1 MLRHFNT
8 CFNVLITAFG
18 LSSQTLPWLSTY
30 LQRSPQ
36 SGRVI
41 SFRPK
46 SSLQSERFL
55 CKSRLIFL
63 PFEAEKTTHR
73 LNFPSLDP
81 VESSLCPRPVF
92 APETEDAVDVFHHPS
107 TLQSPRHVLA
117 SVDFHI
123 STKLCS
129 HSTFSLP
136 SNIAFHLLQSSVF
149 PWRFMVHPRIL
160 NFLSQGTLWRPVLV
174 SMERS
179 VLSSKTLV
187 LVYHKLAGFDAK
199 SHFSAS

>member
-1 MLRHFNT
+1 MLRHFNA

-63 PFEAEKTTHR
+63 PVEAEKTTHR

-81 VESSLCPRPVF
+81 VESSLSTTSFRSRNRRRCGRVP
-92 APETEDAVDVFHHPS
+92 PS
-107 TLQSPRHVLA
+107 FYTS
-117 SVDFHI
+117 I
-123 STKLCS
+123 STARLCFCRFS
-129 HSTFSLP
+129 HLHQALFALC
-136 SNIAFHLLQSSVF
+136 I
-149 PWRFMVHPRIL
+149 
-160 NFLSQGTLWRPVLV
+160 
-174 SMERS
+174 
-179 VLSSKTLV
+179 LSSKQSCFPFVAIQRLP
-187 LVYHKLAGFDAK
+187 LEIHG
-199 SHFSAS
+199 ASKNLELSLTGNFVAPGLGINGKVRPFFEDIGACSP